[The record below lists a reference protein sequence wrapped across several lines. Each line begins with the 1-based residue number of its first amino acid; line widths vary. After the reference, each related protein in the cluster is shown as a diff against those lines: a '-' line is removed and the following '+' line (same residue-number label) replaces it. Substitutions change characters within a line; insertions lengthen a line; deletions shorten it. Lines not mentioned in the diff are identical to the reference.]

1 MTTQTQAASLTPA
14 PAVNWTK
21 LMLGFGAMVVGQFM
35 AILDIQIVASSLP
48 QIQAGISASADEVSW
63 IQTAYLVAEVVM
75 IPLTAYLT
83 RLWGTQKVYMA
94 SCFGFVVMSV
104 LTGLSSN
111 IETMIVTRALQGFI
125 GGAMIPTVFA
135 VAFTAFPPE
144 RRMTASIVMGL
155 IVTLAPTVGPS
166 LGGHLTDLLSW
177 RWLFFINVI
186 PGLVVLFLVGRYG
199 DFDKGDP
206 KLYKGFD
213 WFGLAVMAIFL
224 MSLQY
229 VLEEGTR
236 NSWFQ
241 DGLILALAVAALVAG
256 LLFVW
261 RSLTYSQP
269 IVELRAF
276 SNTNFLI
283 GVCMTFVSGASLFGG
298 TYLLPLFLG
307 RVRGFSSAEV
317 GTTMVVTGLAM
328 FLTGPLVGRFVRLVD
343 PRVPIVFGFFA
354 AGYGFW
360 LGHAVT
366 PQWGFWELASLQ
378 AFRGVGVMVAMIA
391 TQNVTMSTLD
401 PNMVK
406 TASSIVNLARN
417 VGGAM
422 GMAVLSSTLVVATRV
437 HINEISSRMSVA
449 SVQAQD
455 MIAGMAERMT
465 QMGLADPASASRKV
479 LKMAITRDASTLAYG
494 DAFTVLAVVC
504 FLAAFAAV
512 FIKPAPSVF
521 AVPVESH

>member
-1 MTTQTQAASLTPA
+1 VTITDAGAIGTAP

-21 LMLGFGAMVVGQFM
+21 LMLGFGAMVIGQFM

-111 IETMIVTRALQGFI
+111 IETMIATRALQGFI

-155 IVTLAPTVGPS
+155 IVTLAPTIGPT

-177 RWLFFINVI
+177 RWLFFINVV
-186 PGLVVLFLVGRYG
+186 PGVVVLFLVGRYG

-206 KLYKGFD
+206 SLSKGFD
-213 WFGLAVMAIFL
+213 WFGLVVMAVFL

-256 LLFVW
+256 IIFIW

-276 SNTNFLI
+276 SNSNFLI

-307 RVRGFSSAEV
+307 RVRGFSSSEV
-317 GTTMVVTGLAM
+317 GTTMVVSGLSM
-328 FLTGPLVGRFVRLVD
+328 FLTGPILGRFVRLVD
-343 PRVPIVFGFFA
+343 PRLPIVLGFSCA
-354 AGYGFW
+354 AYGFW

-401 PNMVK
+401 PGMVK
-406 TASSIVNLARN
+406 TASGLVNLSRN

-422 GMAVLSSTLVVATRV
+422 GMAVLSSTLVVSTRN
-437 HINEISSRMSVA
+437 HYNEISSRMSVA
-449 SVQAQD
+449 STEAQG
-455 MIAGMAERMT
+455 MLAGMAERMT
-465 QMGLADPASASRKV
+465 QMGLSDPVSASRKFMNMV
-479 LKMAITRDASTLAYG
+479 ISREASTLAYG
-494 DAFTVLAVVC
+494 DAFTVLAVIC
-504 FLAAFAAV
+504 FLAALAAV

-521 AVPVESH
+521 AVPAESH